1 MPPMN
6 RRTRILATAAA
17 AVAGLF
23 LMDKAATA
31 FWFEPWDK
39 VRVEL
44 GKADVEIARAKATLA
59 REAVL
64 KKDWADFK
72 ARLERPRTPDLNTH
86 FVRHLGEICQRVGVT
101 FEIAGSPQPQQT
113 GDFREYAY
121 DMKLKLSWGQFVDL
135 LGELHQSREFLR
147 VLRIAVQSQYE
158 REDRLDVDLKLSTI
172 EHAPA
177 PPKPG
182 AGGRP

>member
-1 MPPMN
+1 MN

-17 AVAGLF
+17 AVAALF

-31 FWFEPWDK
+31 FWFDPWAK
-39 VRVEL
+39 VKADL

-59 REAVL
+59 REGVL
-64 KKDWADFK
+64 KKEWSDFK
-72 ARLERPRTPDLNTH
+72 TRLDRPRTPDLNTH

-101 FEIAGSPQPQQT
+101 FEIAGSPQPQQA
-113 GDFREYAY
+113 GDFREYSY
-121 DMKLKLSWGQFVDL
+121 DMKLKLTWPQFVDL
-135 LGELHQSREFLR
+135 LGELHQSREFLKIQR
-147 VLRIAVQSQYE
+147 TSIQSQYE

-172 EHAPA
+172 EYAPA
-177 PPKPG
+177 PAKPG